1 MKANYFMIVQ
11 DKKTQLITEEPIV
24 GLIVTRDSP
33 HFITHGIGYY
43 PLLEPRSTSEASYYG
58 QRILEDY
65 NEKRAPEQNEKVF
78 VSVKD
83 QVKIDE
89 K

>member
-1 MKANYFMIVQ
+1 MKPNYFMMVQ
-11 DKKTQLITEEPIV
+11 DKKTQFVTEEPIM
-24 GLIVTRDSP
+24 GLIVTRESP

-43 PLLEPRSTSEASYYG
+43 PVLEPRSTTEASYYG
-58 QRILEDY
+58 QRIIDDY
-65 NEKRAPEQNEKVF
+65 NEKRGPEQNEKVF
-78 VSVKD
+78 LSVKD